1 MNLFSKESVF
11 HFQKKIVF
19 LFTGDCIFLPAEMYF
34 FPDRVYFPSSKNLF
48 LVLRER
54 RPAGDKL
61 LVHRQRQRPHLA
73 SILEHPSEHQ
83 EHKFST
89 HFESSAYWLYIWSF
103 KKICQPPLFLCLSD
117 FLHFWPWFNDEQIIQ
132 LLIFIKPPPHH
143 HGPLEVMAL
152 WTGVCLLWRQSYFI
166 ALRVQPNQLRNSME

>member
-1 MNLFSKESVF
+1 MNYIFKRECISLPE
-11 HFQKKIVF
+11 KIVF

-89 HFESSAYWLYIWSF
+89 HFESSAYWLYIWRF
-103 KKICQPPLFLCLSD
+103 KKRCQT
-117 FLHFWPWFNDEQIIQ
+117 PWFFRFPPF
-132 LLIFIKPPPHH
+132 LTLIYQWTNCSTFNRYQTSSSSPWPSRGNGFMDRRVFALETVILYSPPCATKPAS
-143 HGPLEVMAL
+143 E
-152 WTGVCLLWRQSYFI
+152 
-166 ALRVQPNQLRNSME
+166 